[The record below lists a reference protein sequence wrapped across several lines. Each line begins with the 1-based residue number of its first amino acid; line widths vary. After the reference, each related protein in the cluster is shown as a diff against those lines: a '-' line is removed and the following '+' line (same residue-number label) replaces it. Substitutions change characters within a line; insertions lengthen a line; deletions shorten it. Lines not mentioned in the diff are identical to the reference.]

1 MSNNELKERTEDMKQ
16 ELEERLE
23 SMKQVKDYMRDVM
36 DEIAVNCL
44 HIRNE
49 LRKPTVDKSKI
60 ISYVVAIE
68 EAIK

>member
-1 MSNNELKERTEDMKQ
+1 MSNNELKERTESIKM
-16 ELEERLE
+16 L
-23 SMKQVKDYMRDVM
+23 KDSIRDAI

-60 ISYVVAIE
+60 ISYIVAME
-68 EAIK
+68 EAIE